1 MIRARRRL
9 GGQAVDPAE
18 EVQVFLGGQVL
29 IEGKALGH
37 VADVLFDPVVFP
49 DDVEAAHP
57 AGAAGGQQQAVQHA
71 DGGGFARAVGPQKAE
86 DLPLLHLEA
95 DVVHRLKSPE
105 MAGEILDDY
114 GRFGWHNA
122 PISNHPKTKA
132 NPPKSPF
139 FKGGLKFPPLSRGLG
154 GIYLICLILLIIYST
169 LALSPFRLSLLLPSD
184 NLHE

>member
-1 MIRARRRL
+1 MDDGRGQGQAL
-9 GGQAVDPAE
+9 LQAQGQGAGQVVAALLQVHQAQDLGDPLPEPVGGQAVDPAE

-29 IEGKALGH
+29 IEGEALGH

-57 AGAAGGQQQAVQHA
+57 ALAAGGQQQAVQHA

-86 DLPLLHLEA
+86 DLPPLHLEA

-114 GRFGWHNA
+114 GRFGWHLEGFL
-122 PISNHPKTKA
+122 T
-132 NPPKSPF
+132 
-139 FKGGLKFPPLSRGLG
+139 
-154 GIYLICLILLIIYST
+154 II
-169 LALSPFRLSLLLPSD
+169 P
-184 NLHE
+184 

>member
-1 MIRARRRL
+1 MIRAL
-9 GGQAVDPAE
+9 QPVGGQAVDPAE

-29 IEGKALGH
+29 IEGEALGH

-57 AGAAGGQQQAVQHA
+57 ALAAGGQQQAVQHA

-114 GRFGWHNA
+114 GRFGWH
-122 PISNHPKTKA
+122 K
-132 NPPKSPF
+132 
-139 FKGGLKFPPLSRGLG
+139 
-154 GIYLICLILLIIYST
+154 
-169 LALSPFRLSLLLPSD
+169 PSD
-184 NLHE
+184 NPKDKIKSP